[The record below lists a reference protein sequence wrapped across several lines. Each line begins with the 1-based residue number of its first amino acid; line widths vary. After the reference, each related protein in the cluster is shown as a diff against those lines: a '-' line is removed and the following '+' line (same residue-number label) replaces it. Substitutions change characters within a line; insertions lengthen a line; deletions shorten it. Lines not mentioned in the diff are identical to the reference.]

1 MGVRIFY
8 KRGLIR
14 HPLLA
19 KIKVFNQAIC
29 LKLQVFRLHDQ
40 SIFVKITCILHH
52 FAFLFWLPTRVFS
65 TPITHFQPLK
75 PHFLMAILPFLALFL
90 MVRKG
95 FIYTIAAYFYAFRL
109 VFCSI
114 LHCVQHHFTLRLA
127 PKRTAFS
134 TKTHCVQ
141 RHIAL
146 RFAANCTTFSR
157 KQPQVW
163 CKWRSFQ
170 INIHFS
176 AFTC

>member
-1 MGVRIFY
+1 MCVRIFY

-40 SIFVKITCILHH
+40 SIFEKITCILHH
-52 FAFLFWLPTRVFS
+52 FAFLFCLPTRVFS
-65 TPITHFQPLK
+65 TPITRFQPLK
-75 PHFLMAILPFLALFL
+75 LHFQMAILPFLALFL

-109 VFCSI
+109 AFCSI

-134 TKTHCVQ
+134 TKTHSV
-141 RHIAL
+141 L
-146 RFAANCTTFSR
+146 RQNTLNFAANSPETGA
-157 KQPQVW
+157 
-163 CKWRSFQ
+163 
-170 INIHFS
+170 NG
-176 AFTC
+176 

>member
-19 KIKVFNQAIC
+19 KIKVFNQAIF
-29 LKLQVFRLHDQ
+29 LKLQVFRLRDQ
-40 SIFVKITCILHH
+40 SIFEKITYILHH
-52 FAFLFWLPTRVFS
+52 FAFLFWLPTRFFS
-65 TPITHFQPLK
+65 TPITRFQPLK
-75 PHFLMAILPFLALFL
+75 FHFLMAILPLLALFL

-109 VFCSI
+109 AFCSI

-134 TKTHCVQ
+134 TKLHCVQ

-146 RFAANCTTFSR
+146 RFAANCSTFSR
-157 KQPQVW
+157 KQPQM
-163 CKWRSFQ
+163 
-170 INIHFS
+170 
-176 AFTC
+176 